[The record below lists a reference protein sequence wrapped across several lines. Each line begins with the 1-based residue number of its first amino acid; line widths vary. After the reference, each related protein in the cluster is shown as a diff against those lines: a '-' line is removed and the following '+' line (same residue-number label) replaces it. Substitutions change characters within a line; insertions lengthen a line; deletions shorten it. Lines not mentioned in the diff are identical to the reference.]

1 MKSRSERYND
11 RPISKPNLSRTKKNA
26 YLYDDMNKK
35 IGLEVVDFDNDQKVD
50 LTSILKEESKEPPK
64 EFNIPSKTS
73 ETFEEENKVFDINS
87 ILEEAKKNRTEI
99 DELEKKRKLK
109 NEEYNVLNDL
119 NKKYINNN
127 KRGNEVD
134 EEELQELINT
144 ITSNTLAQ
152 DIKEK
157 ELFSDLMA
165 TSTNLELEDTEE
177 ENTNK
182 KTETEVKKTEDGK
195 LVNSFYTKSMDLS
208 EQDFDMSDEFIE
220 RKSKMKIFLIIFVIL
235 VILGIISVVI
245 YFLLKWRNII

>member
-11 RPISKPNLSRTKKNA
+11 RPISRPNLSRTKKNA
-26 YLYDDMNKK
+26 YLYDEMNKK
-35 IGLEVVDFDNDQKVD
+35 IGLEVVDFDNGSKID
-50 LTSILKEESKEPPK
+50 LTSILKKEPKEIPK
-64 EFNIPSKTS
+64 ENNMPSSFEQKVP
-73 ETFEEENKVFDINS
+73 EEEEKVFDINS
-87 ILEEAKKNRTEI
+87 ILEEAKKNRTEV

-127 KRGNEVD
+127 KKGNEVD
-134 EEELQELINT
+134 EEQLQELINT

-165 TSTNLELEDTEE
+165 TNTSIDLESIDSDDVSKEI
-177 ENTNK
+177 
-182 KTETEVKKTEDGK
+182 EVKKTEDGK
-195 LVNSFYTKSMDLS
+195 LVNSFYTQSMDLS

-220 RKSKMKIFLIIFVIL
+220 RKSKMKIFLIIFVVL

-245 YFLLKWRNII
+245 YFLLKWRNIV